1 MLQIGDYNELKV
13 VRDAPQGIY
22 LESVDVDILMPAKYV
37 PAGTEIGDMLKCF
50 IYKDSED
57 RLIATTL
64 KPYGKVG
71 DFACLKVKDVNN
83 TGAFMDWGLEKDLL
97 VPHNEQHKRMEPGHK
112 YVVRICLDEK
122 SDRIIGVSRLSPFIS
137 RDLEDLSEGEKVN
150 LLIYEFTDL
159 GVMAIVNDKF
169 RGMLYRNEVFKDLE
183 VGSKVEGYIKKKRDD
198 GKIDLTLQE
207 QGYREVVSASR
218 IIEDKLKEH
227 KGILEFSD
235 NSSPEDIRDFF
246 HMSKKVFKKA
256 VGGLYREGKIEIS
269 DNQIRLKDKNKE

>member
-13 VRDAPQGIY
+13 VREAPQGIY
-22 LESVDVDILMPAKYV
+22 LESEDVDILMPQKYV
-37 PAGTEIGDMLKCF
+37 PSGTQVGDVIKCF

-71 DFACLKVKDVNN
+71 DFVCLQVKDVNN
-83 TGAFMDWGLEKDLL
+83 AGAFMDWGLEKDLL
-97 VPHNEQHKRMEPGHK
+97 VPHNEQHKRMEPGKK

-122 SDRIIGVSRLSPFIS
+122 SERIIGVSRISPFIS
-137 RDLEDLSEGEKVN
+137 RDLDELQEGEKVN

-169 RGMLYRNEVFKDLE
+169 RGMLYRNEVFKNLE
-183 VGSKVEGYIKKKRDD
+183 VGSRITGFIKKKRDD

-207 QGYREVVSASR
+207 QGYGEVISASR
-218 IIEDKLKEH
+218 IIENKLKEH
-227 KGILEFSD
+227 KGILKFSD
-235 NSSPEDIRDFF
+235 SSSPEEIRDFF
-246 HMSKKVFKKA
+246 QMSKKVFKKA
-256 VGGLYREGKIEIS
+256 VGGLYREGKIEIA
-269 DNQIRLKDKNKE
+269 DNQIRLKRQE